1 MPLRR
6 IILLSLSLAF
16 VLLLLWIALLIN
28 RICLF
33 VLFCFALLVLF

>member
-16 VLLLLWIALLIN
+16 VLLLWIALLIN